1 LYFGT
6 RAVFSSAPHRQPS
19 GFSFTR
25 KAFFVFLPGDKLNIP
40 VAGKK
45 WYDGML
51 LH

>member
-1 LYFGT
+1 LVLELSF
-6 RAVFSSAPHRQPS
+6 HRPRIAS
-19 GFSFTR
+19 PPDFPLPG
-25 KAFFVFLPGDKLNIP
+25 KLFFVFLPGDKLNIP